1 MMELMNNA
9 RLGWMEYTESGKLAA
24 LLLLALLWFWFG
36 CREHR
41 SRYLALLVYTTVMAV
56 CCICPL
62 TAAVLMTYQTRFY
75 DYQWIWSLVPLTIVI
90 ALGGTLLRS
99 ELLQT
104 YANGRAGKRR
114 AIGIT
119 AVMLAVICLCAP
131 LLQNTRNTQNTVAGQ
146 TETAKVLELLWE
158 DKEDKEDKEIT
169 LWAPRMIMEY
179 VRTLDGSI
187 RMPYG
192 RNMWDPALNA
202 YAYDTYGEAEESLY
216 RWMCSAEETGEGEN
230 LAEAMDLAKQLG
242 VTHLLLPGI
251 LQPEVL
257 TELESYLGVQAQT
270 VENYYLLEL
279 SSQ

>member
-1 MMELMNNA
+1 MTELMNNA

-41 SRYLALLVYTTVMAV
+41 SRYLSLFVYTTVMTV

-62 TAAVLMTYQTRFY
+62 TAALLMTYQTRFY

-90 ALGGTLLRS
+90 ALAGTLLRS

-104 YANGRAGKRR
+104 YAEGRTGKRR
-114 AIGIT
+114 AIAIT
-119 AVMLAVICLCAP
+119 AAMLAVVCLCAP
-131 LLQNTRNTQNTVAGQ
+131 LLQNTRNTPNTVAEQ
-146 TETAKVLELLWE
+146 AETARVLELLWE
-158 DKEDKEDKEIT
+158 DREDKEDQEIT
-169 LWAPRMIMEY
+169 LWAPRTIMEY
-179 VRTLDGSI
+179 SRTLDGSI

-202 YAYDTYGEAEESLY
+202 YAYDTYGEAEETLY
-216 RWMCSAEETGEGEN
+216 QWMCSAEENGEGEN
-230 LAEAMDLAKQLG
+230 PAEAMDLAKQLG
-242 VTHLLLPGI
+242 VTHLLLPGT

-257 TELESYLGVQAQT
+257 TEIESYLGVQAQEA
-270 VENYYLLEL
+270 ENYYLLEL

>member
-1 MMELMNNA
+1 MMELINNA
-9 RLGWMEYTESGKLAA
+9 RLGRMDYTESGKLAA

-36 CREHR
+36 SREHR
-41 SRYLALLVYTTVMAV
+41 NRYLPLLVYTTVMAV

-62 TAAVLMTYQTRFY
+62 TAAMLMTYQTGFY

-114 AIGIT
+114 TIGIT
-119 AVMLAVICLCAP
+119 AAMLAVICLCAP
-131 LLQNTRNTQNTVAGQ
+131 LLQNTRNTQNTVSGQ
-146 TETAKVLELLWE
+146 AETAKVLEFLL
-158 DKEDKEDKEIT
+158 EDKEDKEIT

-179 VRTLDGSI
+179 VRTLDGNI

-202 YAYDTYGEAEESLY
+202 YSYDTYGEAEESLY
-216 RWMCSAEETGEGEN
+216 RWMCSAEETGEGEDT
-230 LAEAMDLAKQLG
+230 AECMDLVKQLC
-242 VTHLLLPGI
+242 VTHILLPGT
-251 LQPEVL
+251 LQPEGL
-257 TELESYLGVQAQT
+257 TEIESYLGVQAQT